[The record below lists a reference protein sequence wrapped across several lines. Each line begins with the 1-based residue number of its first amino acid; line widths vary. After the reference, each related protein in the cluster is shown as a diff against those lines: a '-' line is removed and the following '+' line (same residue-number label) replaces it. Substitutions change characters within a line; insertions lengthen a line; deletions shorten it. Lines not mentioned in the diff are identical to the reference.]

1 MALSHNNMQTRRDHA
16 AGSALKRGKTMQ
28 YYVKDY
34 GAKADGVT
42 NDAPAIQAAIDACTA
57 AGGGRV
63 VLESGCTY
71 YASSIIL
78 KTGVD
83 LHLERGSVLKAHS
96 DLSTYF
102 HPNGG
107 EKDDGVERVGTPV
120 TLKPSYAFI
129 YAKDAD
135 HIAISGAGAIDGN
148 AYAFV
153 GRVSQYYVTGDFYPR
168 PTLVYVEHC
177 DHISFTGVIMRNAP
191 FWTLHPAGCNDVLIS
206 EIRILNDLD
215 VANSDGID
223 PDHSSNVRILGCHI
237 TCADDCICLK
247 SSAGNM
253 EYGPTKNV
261 IIANCTLTSTS
272 AAIKIG
278 TEGTGDFENV
288 IVDNCVI
295 SDSNRGLSIQI
306 RDGGHVKNVSFSNII
321 IETRRFADCWW
332 GCAEPITITT
342 HNRDDNT
349 QSGHISGIRFRN
361 ITCDSENGVLLSG
374 RDGNHIE
381 DVLFDNV
388 QVTIRAKSKWERG
401 LYDLRPGIRQEIEH
415 IPTAGFYM
423 RRADDITLRDCRVR
437 FAGDKLDEFGEAV
450 RCEDCENV
458 VLRDFDGK
466 AARPGFQ
473 DVVL

>member
-1 MALSHNNMQTRRDHA
+1 M
-16 AGSALKRGKTMQ
+16 
-28 YYVKDY
+28 
-34 GAKADGVT
+34 
-42 NDAPAIQAAIDACTA
+42 
-57 AGGGRV
+57 
-63 VLESGCTY
+63 
-71 YASSIIL
+71 
-78 KTGVD
+78 
-83 LHLERGSVLKAHS
+83 
-96 DLSTYF
+96 
-102 HPNGG
+102 
-107 EKDDGVERVGTPV
+107 
-120 TLKPSYAFI
+120 
-129 YAKDAD
+129 
-135 HIAISGAGAIDGN
+135 
-148 AYAFV
+148 
-153 GRVSQYYVTGDFYPR
+153 
-168 PTLVYVEHC
+168 
-177 DHISFTGVIMRNAP
+177 
-191 FWTLHPAGCNDVLIS
+191 LIS

-423 RRADDITLRDCRVR
+423 RRADNITLRDCRVR

-450 RCEDCENV
+450 RCEDCKNV

-466 AARPGFQ
+466 AARQGFQ

>member
-1 MALSHNNMQTRRDHA
+1 
-16 AGSALKRGKTMQ
+16 MQ
-28 YYVKDY
+28 YYVKDF

-42 NDAPAIQAAIDACTA
+42 NDAAAIQAAIDACSA

-63 VLESGCTY
+63 VLENGHTY
-71 YASSIIL
+71 YSSSIIL
-78 KTGVD
+78 KPGVD

-96 DLSTYF
+96 DLETYF

-177 DHISFTGVIMRNAP
+177 NHISFTDVIMRNAP
-191 FWTLHPAGCNDVLIS
+191 FWTLHPAGCDDVLIS
-206 EIRILNDLD
+206 QIRILNDLD

-253 EYGPTKNV
+253 EYGPCRNIV
-261 IIANCTLTSTS
+261 IANCTLTSTS

-288 IVDNCVI
+288 VVDNCVI
-295 SDSNRGLSIQI
+295 SDTNRGLSIQI
-306 RDGGHVKNVSFSNII
+306 RDGGNVKNVSFSNII
-321 IETRRFADCWW
+321 IGTRRFADCWW

-349 QSGHISGIRFRN
+349 ASGHISGIRFRN

-401 LYDLRPGIRQEIEH
+401 LYDLRPGIRQTIEH
-415 IPTAGFYM
+415 IPSAGFYM
-423 RRADDITLRDCRVR
+423 RRADDVTLRNCRVR
-437 FAGDKLDEFGEAV
+437 FAGDQMEDFGEAV
-450 RCEDCENV
+450 RCEDCRNV
-458 VLRDFDGK
+458 KLEQFDGK
-466 AARPGFQ
+466 AARPELQ
-473 DVVL
+473 DVIL

>member
-1 MALSHNNMQTRRDHA
+1 
-16 AGSALKRGKTMQ
+16 MQ
-28 YYVKDY
+28 YYVKDF

-42 NDAPAIQAAIDACTA
+42 NDAAAIQAAIDACSA

-63 VLESGCTY
+63 VLENGRTY
-71 YASSIIL
+71 YSSSIIL
-78 KTGVD
+78 KPGVD

-96 DLSTYF
+96 DLETYF

-107 EKDDGVERVGTPV
+107 AKDDGVERVGTPV

-153 GRVSQYYVTGDFYPR
+153 GRVSRYYVTGDFYPR
-168 PTLVYVEHC
+168 PTLIYVEHC
-177 DHISFTGVIMRNAP
+177 NHISFTDVIMRNAP
-191 FWTLHPAGCNDVLIS
+191 FWTLHPAGCDDVLIS
-206 EIRILNDLD
+206 QIRILNDLD

-253 EYGPTKNV
+253 EYGPCRNIV
-261 IIANCTLTSTS
+261 ISGCTLTSTS

-288 IVDNCVI
+288 VVDNCII

-306 RDGGHVKNVSFSNII
+306 RDGGNVRNVSFSNII
-321 IETRRFADCWW
+321 IGTRRFADCWW

-342 HNRDDNT
+342 HNRDDDT
-349 QSGHISGIRFRN
+349 RSGHISGIRFRN

-401 LYDLRPGIRQEIEH
+401 MYDLRPGIRQTIER
-415 IPTAGFYM
+415 IPSAGFYM
-423 RRADDITLRDCRVR
+423 RRADDVTLRNCRVR
-437 FAGDKLDEFGEAV
+437 FAGKRMDEFGEAV
-450 RCEDCENV
+450 RCEDCKNV
-458 VLRDFDGK
+458 SLEQFDGK
-466 AARPGFQ
+466 AARPELE